1 MSTPPGSSVLALGL
15 LTKRVMKNENSGL
28 VSRLSL
34 MRACQKGT
42 AWVLAIP
49 SNASPMIP
57 LRAPPSN
64 EMDTWSTA
72 TKRKLALQ
80 TGKQVVGNA
89 AKGRGSRQHP
99 VTDITLMTSALPWRP
114 VFASDLLTA
123 AHPWHLS
130 HVPEEQASRLHE
142 GECGRNESGGE
153 GKYTPKTCGL
163 TVKGP
168 IVIVSRAR
176 RPEALPDP

>member
-1 MSTPPGSSVLALGL
+1 
-15 LTKRVMKNENSGL
+15 MKNENSGL

-57 LRAPPSN
+57 LSSPPSN

-80 TGKQVVGNA
+80 MGKQVVGNA
-89 AKGRGSRQHP
+89 AKGRGGQHSITASRAPCLGAECLQATSWPQH
-99 VTDITLMTSALPWRP
+99 TLGIYYTC
-114 VFASDLLTA
+114 
-123 AHPWHLS
+123 HQ
-130 HVPEEQASRLHE
+130 EQASRLHE

-153 GKYTPKTCGL
+153 RKYTPKICGL